1 MRPPALALA
10 LLLAPALVQPELAPH
25 VLLLAAGMSAS
36 SAPQQAGMPSPAFRF
51 VDTAA
56 AAGLDQ
62 PVWCGR
68 PEKPHLLESG
78 GSGLAL
84 LDYDDDDDL
93 DLYVVNGWRLAGS
106 EVVERGRDRLYRNR
120 GDGTFEDVTDEAG
133 LGQDGWGTGV
143 AVGDIDGDGRP
154 DLFVSN
160 FGPDVLYRNRG
171 DGTFE
176 QIADGPGG
184 DGWSTG
190 AVFFDADGDGDEDLF
205 VAAYVD
211 ATLAEVLGARP
222 ELRWQGIDVM
232 RGPFGL
238 EGASNRYF
246 VNDGAGGFH
255 EATDEAGL
263 TDVGLYYSF
272 AVAALDLDGDLD
284 VDLYVAND
292 SNPNYLYENDG
303 AGHFEEVGLWSGAA
317 VDGAGQAQAGMG
329 LGTGD
334 VDGDGAP
341 ELLVTHF
348 AQDKSTLYRNL
359 GGMVFEDITEEVGLA
374 GPTFGP
380 LSWGAVLADFDLDAD
395 LDLFIANGH
404 IYPQADET
412 GGAFAYKQANQLF
425 EYSLAADGGARGEG
439 TEADGSAASSRPG
452 EADVGRFRDVSGD
465 SGPGLAVVESSRGVA
480 AGDLD
485 NDGDVDLVIS
495 NIDAP
500 PTLLRNDSPRRGAWL
515 LVDAPGALRVIA
527 EAGGRT
533 IVRDRVAGGSYVSAS
548 DPRFHFGLGPVES
561 VERLRVLWPDGSERV
576 LEAVEV
582 NRIVRVVE

>member
-1 MRPPALALA
+1 MRPALALA
-10 LLLAPALVQPELAPH
+10 LLLAPALVQPKLAPS
-25 VLLLAAGMSAS
+25 VSLPAATVSTS
-36 SAPQQAGMPSPAFRF
+36 PAPQQAGTRSPAFRF

-93 DLYVVNGWRLAGS
+93 DVYVVNGWRLAGS

-143 AVGDIDGDGRP
+143 AVGDFDGDGRP

-176 QIADGPGG
+176 QVADGPGG

-205 VAAYVD
+205 VAAYV
-211 ATLAEVLGARP
+211 ATTLAEVLGARP

-238 EGASNRYF
+238 EGDGNRYF

-255 EATDEAGL
+255 EATAEAGM

-292 SNPNYLYENDG
+292 SNPNYLYDNDG

-341 ELLVTHF
+341 DLLVTHF

-359 GGMVFEDITEEVGLA
+359 GAMVFEDITEEAGLA

-404 IYPQADET
+404 IYPQADES
-412 GGAFAYKQANQLF
+412 GGAFAYKQMNQLF
-425 EYSLAADGGARGEG
+425 EYTGAGEDDAVGENEGGG
-439 TEADGSAASSRPG
+439 
-452 EADVGRFRDVSGD
+452 VGRFHDVSGD
-465 SGPGLAVVESSRGVA
+465 SGAGLAVVESSRGVA
-480 AGDLD
+480 AGDID

-495 NIDAP
+495 NVDAP

-548 DPRFHFGLGPVES
+548 DPRFHFGLGPVDS

-582 NRIVRVVE
+582 NRIVR